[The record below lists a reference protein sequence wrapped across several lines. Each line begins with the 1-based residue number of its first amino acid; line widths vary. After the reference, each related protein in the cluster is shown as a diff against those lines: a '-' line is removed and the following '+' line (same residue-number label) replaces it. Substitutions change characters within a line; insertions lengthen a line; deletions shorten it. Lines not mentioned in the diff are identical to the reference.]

1 MAHFS
6 PTATTHKTTPIEWLG
21 LGAKVGQLVNDWS
34 FRTDLVVNLSDTTS
48 APAPALFNPATAEI
62 EINTKVAF
70 DNALPSE
77 IGDITQRR
85 TQLEYAKGAGAILH
99 EALHARFTRWS
110 LVDAYHAVSREV
122 YQALHNLEEGRIES
136 FGVRTMPE
144 KRVLLRACAMEI
156 VMSDLDGQ
164 LEKVANV
171 RGAGLLAALT
181 LGRVDAGVL
190 EPSDVEPV
198 VPILEGILGVDVIEK
213 LREVWIA
220 FQAHDKHS
228 DATELYA
235 LAEKWVEILT
245 ETSKEKGETNAP
257 EGPIVCGY
265 PMPGGSGGS
274 PSPSGTPSP
283 SPSSDGESESG
294 ESESGEQGEDGSSTS
309 GDGESESESDEQGE
323 GKTPSPLEQMIRDA
337 IRDAIDNVIVDN
349 QSDIDQALTKEDW
362 SDDAKAREQV
372 SKEKGQNQKIASKIF
387 AKTSGPGNDGGTN
400 SRLVETRKPN
410 SDERVAAVRVSK
422 ALEKAKYRERDVV
435 EVNSVLP
442 PGRLRTRAVVQGQ
455 ALKSKGIH
463 QQVDAWSRKIR
474 RMTDEP
480 TLTIG
485 VAVDISGSMGGAM
498 NPMAST
504 AWVLSESGRRVQ
516 ARTAMVYYGNSVF
529 PTLKPGQHLD
539 EVKVYT
545 AQDGTEECV
554 QAFQALE
561 GSLNLCYGSG
571 ARMLVVVSDG
581 YYRHEIRADVKNWI
595 RKFNDNGV
603 AVLWLTFDN
612 GSSARPYLDGTDAE
626 LVCLKT
632 EQSASEIATL
642 IGQSAVRAVES
653 IGKRNG

>member
-6 PTATTHKTTPIEWLG
+6 TTIPKANPTPHEWLG

-34 FRTDLVVNLSDTTS
+34 FRTDLVVNLSETTS

-62 EINTKVAF
+62 EINTKIAF
-70 DNALPSE
+70 DNALPVD
-77 IGDITQRR
+77 IGDITKRR
-85 TQLEYAKGAGAILH
+85 TQLEYAKGAGAIFH
-99 EALHARFTRWS
+99 ESLHARFTRWS
-110 LVDAYHAVSREV
+110 LLDAYDAVEKNSEV
-122 YQALHNLEEGRIES
+122 FSALHNLEEGRIES
-136 FGVRTMPE
+136 FGVRTMPD

-156 VMSDLDGQ
+156 VMADLDKQ
-164 LEKVANV
+164 LDKVANV

-198 VPILEGILGVDVIEK
+198 VPILEGILGADVIEK

-220 FQAHDKHS
+220 FQAHDKHN
-228 DATELYA
+228 DATELYP
-235 LAEKWVEILT
+235 LAKKWVEILT
-245 ETSKEKGETNAP
+245 ETSKEKGEKGDV
-257 EGPIVCGY
+257 EGPIICGY
-265 PMPGGSGGS
+265 PSPIGGGT
-274 PSPSGTPSP
+274 PSPDGTPSP
-283 SPSSDGESESG
+283 SESSD
-294 ESESGEQGEDGSSTS
+294 DGDS
-309 GDGESESESDEQGE
+309 ESESESESED
-323 GKTPSPLEQMIRDA
+323 GKSESKPLSPIEQMIRDA
-337 IRDAIDNVIVDN
+337 IQDARDNVQISN
-349 QSDIDQALTKEDW
+349 QSDLDDEITKDDW
-362 SDDAKAREQV
+362 SEDAKQREQV
-372 SKEKGQNQKIASKIF
+372 SKEKGKNQQVAQKVF
-387 AKTSGPGNDGGTN
+387 AKTSGPGDGSDTN
-400 SRLVETRKPN
+400 SRLIESRKP
-410 SDERVAAVRVSK
+410 SADERVAAVRVAK
-422 ALEKAKYRERDVV
+422 ALEKAKYRERDVI

-442 PGRLRTRAVVQGQ
+442 PGRLRTRSVVQGQ

-463 QQVDAWSRKIR
+463 QQVDAWSRRIR
-474 RMTDEP
+474 KMTDEP

-539 EVKVYT
+539 EVKVYS
-545 AQDGTEECV
+545 AADGTEECV

-581 YYRHEIRADVKNWI
+581 YYRHDIRPQVREWI
-595 RKFNDNGV
+595 QKFNSNGV

-612 GSSARPYLDGTDAE
+612 GSSARSYLDGTDAQ
-626 LVCLKT
+626 LVCLKP

-642 IGQSAVRAVES
+642 IGESAVRAVEK